1 MAKRSSILLV
11 CKPPGITSFASLY
24 PVKRKIDKKVGHAG
38 TLDKFAQGLMIVLTG
53 SFTKLNPMFSEMDKS
68 YIATIHFGVETSTL
82 DPEGE
87 VVDTRV
93 VPDIESIKRAL
104 EAHFTGTIMQ
114 APPQYSAVHIEGVR
128 AHKLARKGTVVEMT
142 PRPVVIHGTEI
153 LEWQPPMLKI
163 KVTCSKGTY
172 IRSFARDLGHAAGS
186 CAFLSLLERT
196 SIGPFLSSEA
206 VDPENSLALLDMAA
220 QTHNHLKRVPGF
232 ADIILSEDA
241 LEGLKHGNLP
251 RCQSILESTAGA
263 GDRFASL
270 LDAQGNLLA
279 VVTLNEN
286 LFPQKVLALPCAEEV
301 V

>member
-1 MAKRSSILLV
+1 MTKRSSILLV

-53 SFTKLNPMFSEMDKS
+53 SFTKLNPMFSNMDKS

-87 VVDTRV
+87 VVDTQNI
-93 VPDIESIKRAL
+93 PDLESIKRAL
-104 EAHFTGTIMQ
+104 EENFTGAIMQ

-128 AHKLARKGTVVEMT
+128 AHKLARKGTTVEMI
-142 PRPVVIHGTEI
+142 PRPVVIHATEI
-153 LEWQPPMLKI
+153 LEWQPPLLKI
-163 KVTCSKGTY
+163 KVVCSKGTY

-186 CAFLSLLERT
+186 CASLSLLERT
-196 SIGPFLSSEA
+196 SIGPFSSNEA

-220 QTHNHLKRVPGF
+220 HTHSYLKRVPGF
-232 ADIILSEDA
+232 ADIVLSEDSF
-241 LEGLKHGNLP
+241 EGLRHGNLP
-251 RCQSILESTAGA
+251 RSQSILESTAVD

-270 LDAQGNLLA
+270 LDAQANLLA

-286 LFPQKVLALPCAEEV
+286 LFPQKILALSCAEEV